1 MKITEIIQQA
11 GKTVFS
17 FELLP
22 PLKGSDADRIYR
34 TINTL
39 VDFGPK
45 YINITT
51 HRDEI
56 EFREYQDGTIEKRVV
71 RKRPGTVA
79 IAASIQHKY
88 GIPVVPHILCG
99 GFTRSETEHVLIDL
113 NFLGIENVL
122 ALRGDGL
129 KGEALFRPDPN
140 GNAHAS
146 DLVEQIIRLREG
158 KYLDPGLKNNHPLD
172 FSIGVAGY
180 PEKHAEAPN
189 PETDLM
195 YLKKKVDAGAD
206 YVVTQMFFDNVVY
219 FDFVKKCRE
228 AGIFVPIIPGIK
240 PIALLNQLSV
250 LPKIFSINLPTD
262 LVNELKKCTNDD
274 QARAAGTEWAI
285 QQARELV
292 QAGVPSL
299 HIYTYGISDNVREI
313 VKAVF

>member
-1 MKITEIIQQA
+1 
-11 GKTVFS
+11 
-17 FELLP
+17 
-22 PLKGSDADRIYR
+22 
-34 TINTL
+34 
-39 VDFGPK
+39 
-45 YINITT
+45 
-51 HRDEI
+51 
-56 EFREYQDGTIEKRVV
+56 
-71 RKRPGTVA
+71 A

-99 GFTRSETEHVLIDL
+99 GFSRSETEHVLIDL

-129 KGEALFRPDPN
+129 KGEAVFRPDPH

-146 DLVEQIIRLREG
+146 DLVEQIVKLREG
-158 KYLDPGLKNNHPLD
+158 KYLDPGLKNNNPLD
-172 FSIGVAGY
+172 FGIGVAGY

-206 YVVTQMFFDNVVY
+206 YVVTQMFFDNAVY

-240 PIALLNQLSV
+240 PIALMNQLTV
-250 LPKIFSINLPTD
+250 LPKIFSINLPND
-262 LVNELKKCTNDD
+262 LVNELKKCTSDE

-285 QQARELV
+285 HQARELV
-292 QAGVPSL
+292 QTGVPSL

-313 VKAVF
+313 VKSVF